1 MSLISQNNIFLQI
14 MQLRCSPSLCRNLM
28 GLTTTKAFLK
38 PNQASHITQV
48 AGTKRGPPRYFGRT
62 KSQYLDFGYRSHAYV
77 MASVSVFT
85 IPLLIAILYYMNVI
99 LKPKIEEAKQKEE
112 EELLSEG
119 AFQKS

>member
-1 MSLISQNNIFLQI
+1 ML
-14 MQLRCSPSLCRNLM
+14 LRCSSSLCRNLM
-28 GLTTTKAFLK
+28 GLTMTKAFLK
-38 PNQASHITQV
+38 PNLASHITQV

-62 KSQYLDFGYRSHAYV
+62 KSQYLDFGYRSHAYI
-77 MASVSVFT
+77 MAAVSLFT

-99 LKPKIEEAKQKEE
+99 LKPQIEEAKQKEE